1 MDVANGG
8 FDEMQGLALDARR
21 ALRAARLR

>member
-1 MDVANGG
+1 MDVANRG
-8 FDEMQGLALDARR
+8 FDEMQGLALDAHR